1 MNPHPVTPRQAVEH
15 GLRHHRHAGHR
26 PGDAAAEREH
36 AHHEDQAGDQRDP
49 AAEGIEVVLQTHH
62 QRRARGQAPA
72 QTEVPAHAAQ
82 DDNVVQMPDRRSAV
96 AAALSDLK
104 PRLEVVGGKAD
115 IEVSDSDVEQM
126 RQIKI
131 GTWIHIAGED
141 GKHHPVKL
149 SWISPIS
156 SRLMFVNRRGV
167 RVLVASVEELAAMK
181 QEGNLLVREQENV
194 FDQVLH
200 RVMGKLKTEAN

>member
-1 MNPHPVTPRQAVEH
+1 
-15 GLRHHRHAGHR
+15 
-26 PGDAAAEREH
+26 
-36 AHHEDQAGDQRDP
+36 
-49 AAEGIEVVLQTHH
+49 
-62 QRRARGQAPA
+62 
-72 QTEVPAHAAQ
+72 
-82 DDNVVQMPDRRSAV
+82 MPERRSTV
-96 AAALSDLK
+96 AAAMADLK
-104 PRLEVVGGKAD
+104 PRLEVVGGKAG

-181 QEGNLLVREQENV
+181 QAGNLLVREQEQV

-200 RVMGKLKTEAN
+200 RVMGKLREDLG

>member
-1 MNPHPVTPRQAVEH
+1 MREPIETVLASSGIIGEAAQDVMG
-15 GLRHHRHAGHR
+15 GLA
-26 PGDAAAEREH
+26 DSLE
-36 AHHEDQAGDQRDP
+36 
-49 AAEGIEVVLQTHH
+49 
-62 QRRARGQAPA
+62 RRARGQAPVKV
-72 QTEVPAHAAQ
+72 EVPSEPIV
-82 DDNVVQMPDRRSAV
+82 DDKVVQMPDRRSAV
-96 AAALSDLK
+96 AAALADVK
-104 PRLEVVGGKAD
+104 PKLEVVGGKAE

-126 RQIKI
+126 RELKI

-181 QEGNLLVREQENV
+181 QEGNLLVREQEQV

-200 RVMGKLKTEAN
+200 RVMGKLREDLG

>member
-1 MNPHPVTPRQAVEH
+1 
-15 GLRHHRHAGHR
+15 
-26 PGDAAAEREH
+26 
-36 AHHEDQAGDQRDP
+36 
-49 AAEGIEVVLQTHH
+49 
-62 QRRARGQAPA
+62 
-72 QTEVPAHAAQ
+72 
-82 DDNVVQMPDRRSAV
+82 
-96 AAALSDLK
+96 
-104 PRLEVVGGKAD
+104 
-115 IEVSDSDVEQM
+115 M
-126 RQIKI
+126 RQLKV

-149 SWISPIS
+149 SWVSPIS

-200 RVMGKLKTEAN
+200 RVMGKLQNEVG

>member
-1 MNPHPVTPRQAVEH
+1 MCIRDRREPIEAVLASSGITGEAAHELMRGLVESLDLMAKGQVPPPVAKTEA
-15 GLRHHRHAGHR
+15 
-26 PGDAAAEREH
+26 DAAPAFAERRP
-36 AHHEDQAGDQRDP
+36 AP
-49 AAEGIEVVLQTHH
+49 AA
-62 QRRARGQAPA
+62 A
-72 QTEVPAHAAQ
+72 
-82 DDNVVQMPDRRSAV
+82 
-96 AAALSDLK
+96 DLK
-104 PRLEVVGGKAD
+104 PRLEVVGGTD
-115 IEVSDSDVEQM
+115 NLRVNDGDVELM
-126 RQIKI
+126 RALKI

-149 SWISPIS
+149 SWVSPIS

-200 RVMGKLKTEAN
+200 RVMGKLKTDQA